1 MYALVVY
8 YDRDTKQPF
17 VAELARKDAAADKA
31 AGRTSARSGYH
42 HGTHCRDLEYR
53 FDNQADLEAAKVR
66 LYDAG
71 FRFVR

>member
-1 MYALVVY
+1 MYALAVF

-17 VAELARKDAAADKA
+17 VKELARQDAAADMA
-31 AGRTSARSGYH
+31 AGRTSTRSDYN

-53 FDNQADLEAAKVR
+53 FDTQADLEAAKVR

>member
-1 MYALVVY
+1 MYALTVF
-8 YDRDTKQPF
+8 YDRDTKETF
-17 VAELARKDAAADKA
+17 AKELGRKDAAADKA
-31 AGRTSARSGYH
+31 AGRTSTSSGYA

-53 FDNQADLEAAKVR
+53 FDTQAELEAAKVR